1 MPEQF
6 SERLHGIIPPVTTPL
21 TEAGAFDPES
31 AKNLYRYMLESGVH
45 GLFLFGSSGEGP
57 VINDDE
63 RTFAMQTAVEVV
75 QSRIPLLVGVLFPG
89 TKQVITHGRLAKQ
102 LGADALVVAPPF
114 YFPATQDELL
124 DHFRAVR
131 TEVELPII
139 AYDIPATTKIKV
151 ELNTMLQ
158 LAREGTV
165 VGVKDSSGDV
175 AGFRRLLAKRPPGF
189 KMFTGSELLIDAVL
203 LMGADGAVPGLA
215 NVAPELFVQLYDHWK
230 AGRQAEAVEIQR
242 RIVQLFEALVPPDNA
257 LTAAYAIG
265 FMKAAQKLRGVI
277 ASTRS
282 SLPLT
287 QFTTEQEERT
297 RRILI
302 EFGLL

>member
-6 SERLHGIIPPVTTPL
+6 TERLHGIIPPVTTPL
-21 TEAGAFDPES
+21 TEEGAFDPES

-63 RTFAMQTAVEVV
+63 RTFAVQTAVEVL

-89 TKQVITHGRLAKQ
+89 TKQVITHGRLAKR

-131 TEVELPII
+131 REVELPII

-151 ELNTMLQ
+151 QLNTMLQ

-215 NVAPELFVQLYDHWK
+215 NVTPELFVQLYDHWN

-277 ASTRS
+277 ASTRT

-302 EFGLL
+302 EAGLL